1 MQSLNVSDILY
12 GSFAITEQVIPE
24 IIYSPEIQRLK
35 HISSGGYYPAW
46 PVLKREQFNRYYHSL
61 GVFLLLRRFN
71 ASLEEQIA
79 GLIHDVSHSAFSHT
93 IDYIKSESNSEK
105 NHDFQDRIHSSYV
118 KNSSISHILEKYGFN
133 VDYIL
138 DDTHF
143 SLKEN
148 TLPDICADRIDYCLR
163 QAFDLNFITNS
174 EKQFILDSLCIHK
187 GSFVFNNAKAAI
199 FFADL
204 FYKMDNLQ
212 WSGLPSAVMFS
223 LSSKLFKRALA
234 LKILVFDDFYR
245 LTDNEIIQKIE
256 SNLQDDELK
265 YFYTLLQKD
274 ISCFKNNPNNYI
286 DRVFCKVRRI
296 NPFFVSN
303 DKLYR
308 AAEKD
313 EPLAKKL
320 ADNLKYREYFI
331 EAAA

>member
-12 GSFAITEQVIPE
+12 GSFAITEPVILE
-24 IIYSPEIQRLK
+24 IITSPEFQRLK

-93 IDYIKSESNSEK
+93 IDYIKSEIDSEK
-105 NHDFQDRIHSSYV
+105 KQDFQDHIHNSFV
-118 KNSSISHILEKYGFN
+118 KNSSINHILKKYGFN

-143 SLKEN
+143 HLKEN
-148 TLPDICADRIDYCLR
+148 SLPDICADRIDYCLR

-174 EKQFILDSLCIHK
+174 EKQFILNSLCIHK
-187 GSFVFNNAKAAI
+187 GSFVFNNSKAAI

-212 WSGLPSAVMFS
+212 WSGLSSAVMFS
-223 LSSKLFKRALA
+223 LSSKLFKRALG
-234 LKILVFDDFYR
+234 LGIIVFYDFYY
-245 LTDNEIIQKIE
+245 LKDNEIIQKIE

-274 ISCFKNNPNNYI
+274 VSYFKNNPNNYI

-303 DKLYR
+303 NKLYR
-308 AAEKD
+308 ASEKD
-313 EPLAKKL
+313 EHLAKKL
-320 ADNLKYREYFI
+320 ADNLKYRDYFI
-331 EAAA
+331 EVAS

>member
-1 MQSLNVSDILY
+1 MQKLNITDILY
-12 GSFAITEQVIPE
+12 GSFEITEPVILE
-24 IIYSPEIQRLK
+24 IITSSEFQRLK
-35 HISSGGYYPAW
+35 YISNGGYYPAW
-46 PVLKREQFNRYYHSL
+46 TVLTREQFNRYYHSL

-93 IDYIKSESNSEK
+93 IDYIKSEINSEK
-105 NHDFQDRIHSSYV
+105 NHDSQDRIHNSYV
-118 KNSSISHILEKYGFN
+118 KNSSINRILEKYGFN

-148 TLPDICADRIDYCLR
+148 SLPDICADRIDYCLR
-163 QAFDLNFITNS
+163 QAFDLNLITNS
-174 EKQFILDSLCIHK
+174 EKQFMLNSLCIHK
-187 GSFVFNNAKAAI
+187 GNFVFNNSNAAI

-204 FYKMDNLQ
+204 FYQMDNQQ

-223 LSSKLFKRALA
+223 LSSKLFKRALT
-234 LKILVFDDFYR
+234 LGIIDFDDFYH
-245 LTDNEIIQKIE
+245 LGDNEIIQKIE
-256 SNLQDDELK
+256 SNLQDTELK

-274 ISCFKNNPNNYI
+274 VSCFKSNPNNYI
-286 DRVFCKVRRI
+286 DKIFCKVRRV
-296 NPFFVSN
+296 NPFFISN

-308 AAEKD
+308 ASEKN
-313 EPLAKKL
+313 EHLAKKL

-331 EAAA
+331 EVIS